1 MLNSQPCA
9 RRVLAHGECSMVE
22 QCSCGYVHLTIGG
35 VTLRLVPTV
44 LAALA
49 DTINDAART
58 MVLNDAFAARHHDV
72 SLS

>member
-1 MLNSQPCA
+1 
-9 RRVLAHGECSMVE
+9 MVE

-35 VTLRLVPTV
+35 VTLRLVPSV